1 MSGNIPEISISK
13 VLRFNAAGIPDCEL
27 FEISAIIDS
36 TDEISPLGSI
46 RLEDAS
52 DLVALYNSLGT
63 YILMNGLDNHVDVK
77 EKGESEYE

>member
-52 DLVALYNSLGT
+52 DLVALYNALGT
-63 YILMNGLDNHVDVK
+63 YILINGLDNTDDADR
-77 EKGESEYE
+77 EGGEQ